1 MQALVL
7 AAGWATR
14 LGTLTGGRPK
24 HLLPIGSRTA
34 LDFVVDRLGAV
45 PSMDHVSVITHDV
58 GCPAFIDWS
67 VSRSSPPI
75 VSILSDRTNSVENR
89 LGSIGDMAFFIR
101 EANPNDDL
109 IIVAG
114 DNVFDFD
121 LTPLA
126 SAAQK
131 NIVVGLYDVES
142 YELASRYGIV
152 AIDANNRI
160 TSFVEKPEHPK
171 STLAAVAIY
180 GFPRDKLVVIQDY
193 LNAGGSPDQSGALIE
208 WLHTREHIVGH
219 VFDGRWID
227 IGGADEYHR
236 AIQEFG
242 P

>member
-1 MQALVL
+1 
-7 AAGWATR
+7 
-14 LGTLTGGRPK
+14 
-24 HLLPIGSRTA
+24 
-34 LDFVVDRLGAV
+34 
-45 PSMDHVSVITHDV
+45 
-58 GCPAFIDWS
+58 
-67 VSRSSPPI
+67 
-75 VSILSDRTNSVENR
+75 
-89 LGSIGDMAFFIR
+89 MAFFIR

-180 GFPRDKLVVIQDY
+180 GFPRDKLAVIQNY

-208 WLHTREHIVGH
+208 WLYTQEHIVGH

>member
-14 LGTLTGGRPK
+14 LGDLTGGRPK

-45 PSMDHVSVITHDV
+45 PLITHVSVITHDV
-58 GCPAFIDWS
+58 GCPSFIDWS
-67 VSRSSPPI
+67 ISRTSPPS
-75 VSILSDRTNSVENR
+75 VSVLTDRTDSVENR

-101 EANPNDDL
+101 ETDPNDDL
-109 IIVAG
+109 IVVAG

-121 LTPLA
+121 LRPLA
-126 SAAQK
+126 DAAQR
-131 NIVVGLYDVES
+131 NVVVGLYDVKS
-142 YELASRYGIV
+142 RDLASRYGV
-152 AIDANNRI
+152 VDIDANNRI
-160 TSFVEKPEHPK
+160 TSFVEKPECPE

-180 GFPRDKLVVIQDY
+180 GFPRAKLEVIQNY

-208 WLHTREHIVGH
+208 WLHTREYVVGH

-227 IGGADEYHR
+227 IGGAGEYYR
-236 AIQEFG
+236 AVEEFG
-242 P
+242 S